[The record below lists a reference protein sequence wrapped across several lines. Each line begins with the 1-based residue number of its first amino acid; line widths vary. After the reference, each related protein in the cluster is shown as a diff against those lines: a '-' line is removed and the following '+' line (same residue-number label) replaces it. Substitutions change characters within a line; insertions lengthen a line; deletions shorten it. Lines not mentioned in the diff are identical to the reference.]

1 MAFKR
6 EVKPSGGCNWRS
18 DSPNERPLVHFFKI
32 ILPCILDYKKLVIH
46 NFDLLNITKL
56 WILHLVKCTSLPFMF
71 LFHFDS
77 AELLYKYLENDLL
90 YSALATTRFNIHPFN
105 YNVAK
110 DKQCCKKYE
119 FFSCIKDC
127 FD

>member
-1 MAFKR
+1 M
-6 EVKPSGGCNWRS
+6 
-18 DSPNERPLVHFFKI
+18 DSPSSKM
-32 ILPCILDYKKLVIH
+32 Y
-46 NFDLLNITKL
+46 
-56 WILHLVKCTSLPFMF
+56 WSS
-71 LFHFDS
+71 FHVSFPFDS

-110 DKQCCKKYE
+110 DKQCCKKYD
-119 FFSCIKDC
+119 FFSYIKDC